1 MVTLL
6 GPSYPK
12 KIWTKFEFDQFKS
25 RLGQD
30 AVIPIWFTTSPA
42 GMFDETRRY
51 GGLTIDPEKDVST
64 QVSTIASLLV
74 KKLADVRG
82 RLFATD

>member
-1 MVTLL
+1 
-6 GPSYPK
+6 
-12 KIWTKFEFDQFKS
+12 
-25 RLGQD
+25 
-30 AVIPIWFTTSPA
+30 
-42 GMFDETRRY
+42 MFDETRRY